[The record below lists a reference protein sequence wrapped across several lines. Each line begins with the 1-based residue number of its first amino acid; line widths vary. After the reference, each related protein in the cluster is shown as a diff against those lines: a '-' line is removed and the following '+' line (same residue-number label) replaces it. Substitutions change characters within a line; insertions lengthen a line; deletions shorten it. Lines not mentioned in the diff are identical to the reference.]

1 MALNFPTPSTI
12 GEIYNS
18 GSLYYQWD
26 GSSWNSLGYIPVGIP
41 GSNRDE
47 FTGTGAC
54 TTFTLSTTAVNEN
67 STIVFV
73 DFVVQQNSSYTV
85 TPNSNTIVFSTA
97 PPNGSKIIAY
107 NINGA
112 GPQGPSGPSGPSGPV
127 PGIGT
132 GNPGALVDSFTGD
145 GSTVRFGLT
154 VFPTDE
160 AHTIVFV
167 DRVYQRSS
175 AYSIDSAN
183 VVFSV
188 APVSGAVIDVITIG
202 DSGPTGPTGP
212 SGPSGGPT
220 GPQGPT
226 GPSGPSGGP
235 QGPQGAQ
242 GNAGPQGPQGPSGP
256 AGGPQGPQG
265 PAALLSKTYTIVGPL
280 QVLVGTTRFYP
291 PANVTLKSAYF
302 TVGDSPVGSNA
313 SIRVIK
319 NNTTTL
325 NTINIIVGNYISTN
339 TVMSATLKTNEFL
352 TVSTLS
358 TGSAANGSVTITYTI
373 D

>member
-1 MALNFPTPSTI
+1 MPLNFPTPSTV

-26 GSSWNSLGYIPVGIP
+26 GTSWNSLGYVPTGVP

-54 TTFTLSTTAVNEN
+54 TTFTLSSTAVNEN

-97 PPNGSKIIAY
+97 PPNGAKIIAY
-107 NINGA
+107 NITGA
-112 GPQGPSGPSGPSGPV
+112 GPQGPSGPSGPRGPV
-127 PGIGT
+127 AGVGT
-132 GNPGALVDSFTGD
+132 GNPGAMVDSFTGD
-145 GSTVRFGLT
+145 GSTVRFNLN
-154 VFPTDE
+154 VYPTDAE
-160 AHTIVFV
+160 HTIVFV
-167 DRVYQRSS
+167 DRVYQRPD
-175 AYSIDSAN
+175 AYSIDDAN
-183 VVFSV
+183 VVFTT
-188 APVSGAVIDVITIG
+188 APASGALIDVITIG
-202 DSGPTGPTGP
+202 DA
-212 SGPSGGPT
+212 

-226 GPSGPSGGP
+226 GPSGPPGGP
-235 QGPQGAQ
+235 QGPT
-242 GNAGPQGPQGPSGP
+242 GPSGP
-256 AGGPQGPQG
+256 AGGPQGPTGPSGASVTGPTGPSGPSGPAGGPQG
-265 PAALLSKTYTIVGPL
+265 PTGPSALLSKTYNMLGPL
-280 QVLVGTTRFYP
+280 MMLVGTVRFYP

-302 TVGDSPVGSNA
+302 TVGDSPTSGNA
-313 SIRVIK
+313 TVSIIK

-325 NTINIIVGNYISTN
+325 NTINIVIGNYISSN
-339 TVMSATLKTNEFL
+339 TVMNATLKTNEFL
-352 TVSTLS
+352 TITTSA